1 MLEVQD
7 LILIVSGA
15 VKPPNNDL
23 NITDDGDHLVFDGFK
38 NFNIGGVISDLTVLE
53 GVFPGTE
60 YHIFAFV
67 PTVQEG
73 IQFAI
78 STPAFN

>member
-38 NFNIGGVISDLTVLE
+38 NFVE
-53 GVFPGTE
+53 PFRM
-60 YHIFAFV
+60 
-67 PTVQEG
+67 
-73 IQFAI
+73 
-78 STPAFN
+78 